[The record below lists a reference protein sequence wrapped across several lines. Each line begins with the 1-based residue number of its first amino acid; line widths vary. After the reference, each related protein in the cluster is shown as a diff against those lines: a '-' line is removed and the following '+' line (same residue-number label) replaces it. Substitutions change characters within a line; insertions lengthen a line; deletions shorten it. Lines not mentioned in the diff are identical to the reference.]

1 MLYVSETEKTRS
13 VILMSRSMLSMFFMT
28 THENRN
34 FGVVDD
40 VITDGAEQSSPNLAE
55 SARSCD
61 NQNSFLLLGDFADD
75 LSRLSLARPKL
86 SRELHYINII

>member
-13 VILMSRSMLSMFFMT
+13 VILMSKSMLSMFFMT
-28 THENRN
+28 THENWDFR
-34 FGVVDD
+34 VVDD
-40 VITDGAEQSSPNLAE
+40 VITDGAEQSSPNLAK

-61 NQNSFLLLGDFADD
+61 NQNGFFLLGDFADD

-86 SRELHYINII
+86 SRELYYINIM